1 MAERASRK
9 LFLNLPV
16 RDLAASRRFFERL
29 GFRFHAR
36 YTDELAA
43 CMIVSDSA
51 YVMLLTEPFFAT
63 FAPKPRCDTRTEAEG
78 CFTLSCRS
86 RAEVQRLIAEALGAG
101 AMLAGAPLELGF
113 MCASSFLDLDGHHW
127 QVRWDDPHAVL
138 A

>member
-1 MAERASRK
+1 MAERAHRK

-16 RDLAASRRFFERL
+16 RDLAASKRFFERL
-29 GFRFHAR
+29 GFGFHSR

-51 YVMLLTEPFFAT
+51 YVMLLTEPFFTT
-63 FAPKPRCDTRTEAEG
+63 FAPKRRCDTRIEAEG

-86 RAEVQRLIAEALGAG
+86 RAEVHALLAEALCAG
-101 AMLAGAPLELGF
+101 GTPAGAPLDHGF

-127 QVRWDDPHAVL
+127 QVRWTDPHPVL